1 MPLNLEGILEEIRQR
16 DRRDRERADS
26 PLVQAR
32 DALYLD
38 TSNQTVDEVIEKILK
53 MVQVVEGKSGSV

>member
-1 MPLNLEGILEEIRQR
+1 LNLEGILEEIRQR

-32 DALYLD
+32 DAVYLD
-38 TSNQTVDEVIEKILK
+38 TSTQTVDEVVEKILRLIQA
-53 MVQVVEGKSGSV
+53 MQGETGSD